1 MNPYIYKYIDD
12 NTLVAI
18 WRSDATSIISLQL
31 HVDRPVKHVYEG
43 NKVGYWCVEMED
55 GSKQYL
61 YASGTSFQDT
71 ECSPF
76 MNSEEDIEEML
87 FTYRMQEDRGWY
99 IYELEDMDK
108 FGDITKHIIEIREDI
123 GNYTIVV
130 DSKLVDSFN
139 DLRSMF
145 PLHNLEWLNI
155 GGMLLK

>member
-12 NTLVAI
+12 NTLVVI
-18 WRSDATSIISLQL
+18 WRESHAALIMSQL
-31 HVDRPVKHVYEG
+31 RTDRPVKHVYEG

-76 MNSEEDIEEML
+76 MDSEEDIDEML
-87 FTYRMQEDRGWY
+87 STYRMQEDGVWH
-99 IYELEDMDK
+99 IYELNDMDK
-108 FGDITKHIIEIREDI
+108 FGYTTKHLIEVKDHLGKYIIM
-123 GNYTIVV
+123 V
-130 DSKLVDSFN
+130 DGESADSL
-139 DLRSMF
+139 DVLYRMF